1 MDSKGSRINEA
12 RRRLRTARR
21 SIGVAAGI
29 AFLGIAMAAR
39 AAHPGTNH
47 HASASSSAT
56 AATSATS
63 SSASSGDSFFDD
75 SGATFSQTQSS
86 TSQVQSGGS

>member
-39 AAHPGTNH
+39 AAHPGTSH
-47 HASASSSAT
+47 QASTGTSAA

-63 SSASSGDSFFDD
+63 SSSSDDSFFDD
-75 SGATFSQTQSS
+75 GGATLSQTQSS
-86 TSQVQSGGS
+86 TPQVQSGGS

>member
-1 MDSKGSRINEA
+1 MDKGSRIGEA

-39 AAHPGTNH
+39 AAHPGTSH
-47 HASASSSAT
+47 QASSSSGT
-56 AATSATS
+56 AATTSATS
-63 SSASSGDSFFDD
+63 SSSTSSDNSFFDD
-75 SGATFSQTQSS
+75 SGATFSQSQSS
-86 TSQVQSGGS
+86 TAQVQSSGS